1 MRPPRSGSHCSRNSR
16 WLTLPCQHPSSQAS
30 AASGPL
36 SADADASPLALLGT
50 IVGAW
55 DEGDATDLGLTKV
68 LPAQLLSDLL
78 GQEDEV
84 DRRHE
89 AEQGP
94 PDDSWLADA

>member
-1 MRPPRSGSHCSRNSR
+1 
-16 WLTLPCQHPSSQAS
+16 
-30 AASGPL
+30 
-36 SADADASPLALLGT
+36 
-50 IVGAW
+50 
-55 DEGDATDLGLTKV
+55 V